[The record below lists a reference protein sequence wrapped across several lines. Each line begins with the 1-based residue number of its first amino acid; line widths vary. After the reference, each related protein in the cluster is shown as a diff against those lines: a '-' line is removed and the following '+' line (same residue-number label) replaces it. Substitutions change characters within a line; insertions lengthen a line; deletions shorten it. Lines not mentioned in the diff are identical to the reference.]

1 MVNEPVNLPPPLVV
15 PVNGTTTVAAASTVV
30 TGANPIAAANITRL
44 SNVATNLMRHLPVRE
59 ACWRDRTR
67 RRRAPTRRTNVQV
80 ECPRVGM
87 LLRVSWSLV
96 TDPHGLARGLTNY
109 GDADFSR
116 YLRRSFATS
125 MGYSR
130 EMLARPVVG
139 IAQSASGFNNCHRH
153 FPELID
159 AVKRGVVAAGGL
171 PLDFP
176 TISLGEV
183 FLSPTSMMFRNLMS
197 IDVEEMIRAQP
208 MDSVVLVG
216 GCDKTVPAQ
225 LMGAASANV
234 PAVQLLAGP
243 MMPMPYHGER
253 LGACTDCRRF
263 WAKYR
268 AGGLS
273 ATEIQEIEGN
283 LATTAGTCAVMGT
296 ASTMAALA
304 ETLGMALPG
313 TAAIPAVHADRL
325 RAAEASG
332 RQAVALATAG
342 LRPSRIMTA
351 KAIENALR
359 VLLAIGGST
368 NALIHLT
375 AIAGRV
381 GVPVSLTRLNEL
393 SDSTPVLVDLKP
405 TGQHYMSDLH
415 AAGGVGAVLRELKPL
430 LHLDCLT
437 VTGDT
442 LGQRLAAEPGWVDR
456 AVVRP
461 LDDPYQKQGGLVAL
475 FGSLAPGGAILKR
488 SAADPAL
495 FEREARAVVF
505 SSLDDLAAR
514 IDAAD
519 LDVTPDDVLVLQ
531 NAGPKSGYAMPEAG
545 YLPIPARLAR
555 AGVKALVRISDA
567 RMSGTAYGT
576 IVLHVSPEAAVGGPL
591 ALVKSGDRI
600 RLSVARRSI
609 DLVVDEAEL
618 GRRRAAWRAPTT
630 PPGRGYAKLYMQSV
644 LQAEHGCDFDFL
656 RQQEPTA

>member
-1 MVNEPVNLPPPLVV
+1 MP
-15 PVNGTTTVAAASTVV
+15 ASLF
-30 TGANPIAAANITRL
+30 A
-44 SNVATNLMRHLPVRE
+44 
-59 ACWRDRTR
+59 
-67 RRRAPTRRTNVQV
+67 
-80 ECPRVGM
+80 
-87 LLRVSWSLV
+87 LRVSWFLV

-109 GDADFSR
+109 GDADFSL

-153 FPELID
+153 FPELIE

-208 MDSVVLVG
+208 MDAVVLVG

-225 LMGAASANV
+225 LMGAASADV

-273 ATEIQEIEGN
+273 AGEIQEIEGN

-296 ASTMAALA
+296 ASTMASIA

-332 RQAVALATAG
+332 RQAVALAAAKLT
-342 LRPSRIMTA
+342 PSKIITA
-351 KAIENALR
+351 KSVENALR

-368 NALIHLT
+368 NAIIHLT

-381 GVPVSLTRLNEL
+381 GVSISLERLNEL
-393 SDSTPVLVDLKP
+393 SGSTPVLVDLKP

-437 VTGDT
+437 VTGET
-442 LGQRLAAEPGWVDR
+442 LGARLAAEPTWVDR
-456 AVVRP
+456 AVVRA
-461 LDDPYQKQGGLVAL
+461 LDDPYQKEGGLVAL

-488 SAADPAL
+488 SAANPTL

-514 IDAAD
+514 IDRAD
-519 LDVTPDDVLVLQ
+519 LDVTPDDFLVLQ

-545 YLPIPARLAR
+545 YLPIPAKLAKN
-555 AGVKALVRISDA
+555 GVKDMVRISDA

-591 ALVKSGDRI
+591 ALVKTGDRI
-600 RLSVARRSI
+600 RLSVARRAI
-609 DLVVDEAEL
+609 ELMVDEAEL
-618 GRRRAAWRAPTT
+618 ARRRAAWRPPAP
-630 PPGRGYAKLYMQSV
+630 PPTRGYAKLYMQSV

-656 RQQEPTA
+656 RKQEPTA